1 LNALLLGP
9 RRGSILPAYTAEA
22 QMGSDMSI
30 IEFRNTR
37 GLWARQFAIT
47 ALALATIILTPQWSV
62 AAPQDYK
69 FEIAGPLA
77 KSGKATVIKVRLVH
91 IPDGKPVAGA
101 IITQTKFDMG
111 PDGMAEMTAPT
122 KVVTAK
128 EPGIYQIEAD
138 SPMTGKW
145 GLSIA
150 AKVQGETETVHGAL
164 TVAIPK

>member
-1 LNALLLGP
+1 
-9 RRGSILPAYTAEA
+9 
-22 QMGSDMSI
+22 MGRDMSI

-37 GLWARQFAIT
+37 ALWARQLTIAT
-47 ALALATIILTPQWSV
+47 LALATIILSPQWSV

-91 IPDGKPVAGA
+91 VPDGKPVAGA
-101 IITQTKFDMG
+101 VITQTKFDMG

-122 KVVTAK
+122 KVVSAK

>member
-1 LNALLLGP
+1 
-9 RRGSILPAYTAEA
+9 
-22 QMGSDMSI
+22 MSI
-30 IEFRNTR
+30 IEFRNTKALR
-37 GLWARQFAIT
+37 ARQLTIT
-47 ALALATIILTPQWSV
+47 ALALATTILTPQWSV

>member
-1 LNALLLGP
+1 
-9 RRGSILPAYTAEA
+9 
-22 QMGSDMSI
+22 MGRDMSI

-37 GLWARQFAIT
+37 ALWARQLTIAT
-47 ALALATIILTPQWSV
+47 LALATIILSPQWSV

-91 IPDGKPVAGA
+91 VPDGKPVAGA
-101 IITQTKFDMG
+101 VITQTKFDMG

-122 KVVTAK
+122 KVVSAK
-128 EPGIYQIEAD
+128 EPGTYQIEAD

-164 TVAIPK
+164 TVAIPE

>member
-1 LNALLLGP
+1 
-9 RRGSILPAYTAEA
+9 
-22 QMGSDMSI
+22 MGRDMSI
-30 IEFRNTR
+30 IEFRGTTAS
-37 GLWARQFAIT
+37 WARQLTIA
-47 ALALATIILTPQWSV
+47 ALALGTTILTSQWSV
-62 AAPQDYK
+62 AAPLDYR
-69 FEIAGPLA
+69 FEIAGTPA
-77 KSGKATVIKVRLVH
+77 KSGKATLIKVRLVH

-101 IITQTKFDMG
+101 VIIQTKFDMG

-122 KVVTAK
+122 KVVSAK
-128 EPGIYQIEAD
+128 DPGIYQIEAD

>member
-1 LNALLLGP
+1 
-9 RRGSILPAYTAEA
+9 
-22 QMGSDMSI
+22 MGSDMSI
-30 IEFRNTR
+30 IEFRNMR
-37 GLWARQFAIT
+37 ASWARQLTIMT
-47 ALALATIILTPQWSV
+47 LALATIILSPQWSV

-91 IPDGKPVAGA
+91 VPDGKPVAGA
-101 IITQTKFDMG
+101 VITQTKFDMG

-122 KVVTAK
+122 KVVSAK
-128 EPGIYQIEAD
+128 EPGTYQIEAD

-164 TVAIPK
+164 TVAIPE

>member
-1 LNALLLGP
+1 MNFLFFGP
-9 RRGSILPAYTAEA
+9 RRGSILPAYAA
-22 QMGSDMSI
+22 DAKIGRDMSI
-30 IEFRNTR
+30 IEFRSTKALR
-37 GLWARQFAIT
+37 ARQLTIM
-47 ALALATIILTPQWSV
+47 ALALATTILTPQWSV

-101 IITQTKFDMG
+101 VITQTKFDMG

-122 KVVTAK
+122 KVVSAK

-150 AKVQGETETVHGAL
+150 AKVQGETGTVQSKLIVNA
-164 TVAIPK
+164 K

>member
-1 LNALLLGP
+1 
-9 RRGSILPAYTAEA
+9 
-22 QMGSDMSI
+22 MGRDMSI
-30 IEFRNTR
+30 IEFRKTR
-37 GLWARQFAIT
+37 ASWARQLTIT
-47 ALALATIILTPQWSV
+47 ALALGTIVLSPEWSV

-69 FEIAGPLA
+69 FEIAGPME

-91 IPDGKPVAGA
+91 LLDGKPVAGA
-101 IITQTKFDMG
+101 VITQTKFDMA

-122 KVVTAK
+122 KVVSAK

-150 AKVQGETETVHGAL
+150 AKVQGETETVHGTL

>member
-1 LNALLLGP
+1 
-9 RRGSILPAYTAEA
+9 
-22 QMGSDMSI
+22 MGRDMSI

-37 GLWARQFAIT
+37 ALWARQLTIAT
-47 ALALATIILTPQWSV
+47 LALATIILSPQWSV

-91 IPDGKPVAGA
+91 VPDGKPVAGA
-101 IITQTKFDMG
+101 VITQTKFDMG

-122 KVVTAK
+122 KVVSAK
-128 EPGIYQIEAD
+128 EPGTYQIEAD

>member
-1 LNALLLGP
+1 
-9 RRGSILPAYTAEA
+9 
-22 QMGSDMSI
+22 MSI
-30 IEFRNTR
+30 IEFRNMR
-37 GLWARQFAIT
+37 ASWARQLTIMT
-47 ALALATIILTPQWSV
+47 LALATIILTPQWSI

-77 KSGKATVIKVRLVH
+77 KSGKATVIKLRLVH
-91 IPDGKPVAGA
+91 VPDGKPVPGA
-101 IITQTKFDMG
+101 VIIQTKFDMG
-111 PDGMAEMTAPT
+111 QDGMAEMTAPT
-122 KVVTAK
+122 KVVSAK
-128 EPGIYQIEAD
+128 DPGIYQIEAD